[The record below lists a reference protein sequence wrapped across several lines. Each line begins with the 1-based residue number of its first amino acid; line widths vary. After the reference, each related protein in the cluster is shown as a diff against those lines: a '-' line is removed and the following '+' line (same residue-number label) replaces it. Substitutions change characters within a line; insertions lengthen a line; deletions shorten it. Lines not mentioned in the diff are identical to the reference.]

1 MAVKR
6 LGLTRDQ
13 LAKFLTEHEQIKQFE
28 LLFSTADAVQVAGV
42 DSAAIDAGAAL
53 ANVNSLAGVV
63 AQLAQDAAGEAS
75 NALAIAQAAKGALG
89 AISDLAMAGAALP
102 PVAPAKRV
110 GVGTFSSLVT
120 QAATLPNVAYPV
132 DLDVVDIERG
142 IWRDAVNTSRV
153 YVADGGIFN
162 FQFSAQLDNTS
173 GGNHRIWLW
182 PRISGVDVPGSASQV
197 RIQGNNAE
205 LVAAWNWV
213 LRLAPGEYFELVY
226 AVSDVALQIVTFAAA
241 GVVPAIPSVILTV
254 TQEV

>member
-28 LLFSTADAVQVAGV
+28 LLFATVDEVQTTGV

-53 ANVNSLAGVV
+53 AGVHSLAGVV
-63 AQLAQDAAGEAS
+63 AQLAQDGAIEAS
-75 NALAIAQAAKGALG
+75 NALAVAQAAQSALN
-89 AISDLAMAGAALP
+89 AISGLAMASGTLP

-110 GVGTFSSLVT
+110 GVGTFASLVT
-120 QAATLPNVAYPV
+120 QIALLPNVDYPI

-142 IWRDAVNTSRV
+142 IWRDPVNTSRV
-153 YVADGGIFN
+153 YVADAGIFN
-162 FQFSAQLDNTS
+162 FQFSAQLDNTAAPT
-173 GGNHRIWLW
+173 HIIWLW
-182 PRISGVDVPGSASQV
+182 PRVSGVDVPDSASQV

-226 AVSDVALQIVTFAAA
+226 AVSDVALEIVTFPAA

-254 TQEV
+254 TQEI

>member
-13 LAKFLTEHEQIKQFE
+13 LAKFLVEHEQIKQFE
-28 LLFSTADAVQVAGV
+28 LLFSTVDEIKTTGL
-42 DSAAIDAGAAL
+42 DSATFDAGL
-53 ANVNSLAGVV
+53 ALAGVNKL
-63 AQLAQDAAGEAS
+63 AGSQLAQDAASEAS
-75 NALAIAQAAKGALG
+75 NALAIAQAARRALS
-89 AISDLAMAGAALP
+89 ALPDPAMVP

-110 GVGTFSSLVT
+110 GVGTFASLVT
-120 QAATLPNVAYPV
+120 QIALLPNVAYPI

-142 IWRDAVNTSRV
+142 IWRDSVNTSRV

-162 FQFSAQLDNTS
+162 FQFSAQLDNTT
-173 GGNHRIWLW
+173 GGAHRIWLW
-182 PRISGVDVPGSASQV
+182 PRISGVDVPDSASQV

-213 LRLAPGEYFELVY
+213 LRLAPGEYFEIVY
-226 AVSDVALQIVTFAAA
+226 AVSAVALEIVTFPAA

>member
-13 LAKFLTEHEQIKQFE
+13 LAKFLVEHEQIKQFE
-28 LLFSTADAVQVAGV
+28 LLFSTV
-42 DSAAIDAGAAL
+42 DEIKTTGLDDAGSAL
-53 ANVNSLAGVV
+53 AGVNSLAGVV
-63 AQLAQDAAGEAS
+63 AQLAQDAAAEAS
-75 NALAIAQAAKGALG
+75 NALAIAQAARSALSSLPDP
-89 AISDLAMAGAALP
+89 ATTP

-110 GVGTFSSLVT
+110 GVGTFASLVT
-120 QAATLPNVAYPV
+120 QIALLPNVDYPI

-142 IWRDAVNTSRV
+142 IWRDSVNTSRV

-173 GGNHRIWLW
+173 GGAHRIWLW
-182 PRISGVDVPGSASQV
+182 PRISGVDVPDSASQV

-226 AVSDVALQIVTFAAA
+226 AVSDVDLQIVTFPAA

>member
-28 LLFSTADAVQVAGV
+28 LLFATVDEIKTTGL
-42 DSAAIDAGAAL
+42 DSATYDAGSAL
-53 ANVNSLAGVV
+53 AGVNSLAGVV
-63 AQLAQDAAGEAS
+63 AQLAQDAAAEAS
-75 NALAIAQAAKGALG
+75 NALAIAQAARRALSSLPDP
-89 AISDLAMAGAALP
+89 ATAP

-110 GVGTFSSLVT
+110 GVGTFASLVT
-120 QAATLPNVAYPV
+120 QIALLPIVDYPI

-142 IWRDAVNTSRV
+142 IWRDSVNTSRV

-173 GGNHRIWLW
+173 GGAHRIWLW
-182 PRISGVDVPGSASQV
+182 PRISGVDVPDSASQV

-226 AVSDVALQIVTFAAA
+226 AVSAVALQIVTFPAA

>member
-13 LAKFLTEHEQIKQFE
+13 LAKFLVEHEQIKQFE
-28 LLFSTADAVQVAGV
+28 LLFSTVDEIKTTGL
-42 DSAAIDAGAAL
+42 DSATFDAGL
-53 ANVNSLAGVV
+53 ALAGVNKL
-63 AQLAQDAAGEAS
+63 AGSQLAQDAASEAS
-75 NALAIAQAAKGALG
+75 NALAIAQAARRALSG
-89 AISDLAMAGAALP
+89 LPDPAMAP

-110 GVGTFSSLVT
+110 GVGTFASLVT
-120 QAATLPNVAYPV
+120 QIALLPNVDYPI

-142 IWRDAVNTSRV
+142 IWRDSVNTSRV

-173 GGNHRIWLW
+173 GGAHRIWLW
-182 PRISGVDVPGSASQV
+182 PRISGVDVPDSASQV

-213 LRLAPGEYFELVY
+213 LRLAPGEYFEIVY
-226 AVSDVALQIVTFAAA
+226 AVSAVALEIVTFPAA

>member
-13 LAKFLTEHEQIKQFE
+13 LAKFLVEHEQIKQFE
-28 LLFSTADAVQVAGV
+28 LLFSTVDEIKTTGL
-42 DSAAIDAGAAL
+42 DSATFDAGL
-53 ANVNSLAGVV
+53 ALAGVNKL
-63 AQLAQDAAGEAS
+63 AGSQLAQDAAAEAA
-75 NALAIAQAAKGALG
+75 NALAIAQAARSAL
-89 AISDLAMAGAALP
+89 SALPDPATTP

-110 GVGTFSSLVT
+110 GVGTFASLVT
-120 QAATLPNVAYPV
+120 QIALLPNVDYPI

-142 IWRDAVNTSRV
+142 IWRDSVNTSRV

-173 GGNHRIWLW
+173 GGAHRIWLW
-182 PRISGVDVPGSASQV
+182 PRISGVDVPDSASQV

-226 AVSDVALQIVTFAAA
+226 AVSDVDLQIVTFPAA

>member
-28 LLFSTADAVQVAGV
+28 LLFATVDEIKTTGL
-42 DSAAIDAGAAL
+42 DSATYDAGSAL
-53 ANVNSLAGVV
+53 AGVNSLAGVV
-63 AQLAQDAAGEAS
+63 AQLAQDAAAEAS
-75 NALAIAQAAKGALG
+75 NALAIAQAARRALSSLPDP
-89 AISDLAMAGAALP
+89 ATAP

-110 GVGTFSSLVT
+110 GVGTFASLVT
-120 QAATLPNVAYPV
+120 QIALLPNVDYPI

-142 IWRDAVNTSRV
+142 IWRDSVNTSRV

-173 GGNHRIWLW
+173 GGAHRIWLW
-182 PRISGVDVPGSASQV
+182 PRISGVDVPDSASQV

-226 AVSDVALQIVTFAAA
+226 AVSAVALQIVTFPAA

>member
-13 LAKFLTEHEQIKQFE
+13 LAKFLVEHEQIKQFE
-28 LLFSTADAVQVAGV
+28 LLFSTVDEIKTTGL
-42 DSAAIDAGAAL
+42 DSATFDAGL
-53 ANVNSLAGVV
+53 ALAGVNKL
-63 AQLAQDAAGEAS
+63 AGSQLAQDAAAEAS
-75 NALAIAQAAKGALG
+75 NALAIAQAARSAL
-89 AISDLAMAGAALP
+89 SALPDPATTP

-110 GVGTFSSLVT
+110 GVGTFASLVT
-120 QAATLPNVAYPV
+120 QIALLPNVDYPI

-142 IWRDAVNTSRV
+142 IWRDSVNTSRV

-173 GGNHRIWLW
+173 GGAHRIWLW
-182 PRISGVDVPGSASQV
+182 PRISGVDVPDSASQV

-213 LRLAPGEYFELVY
+213 LRLAPGEYFEIVY
-226 AVSDVALQIVTFAAA
+226 AVSAVALEIVTFPAA

>member
-13 LAKFLTEHEQIKQFE
+13 LAKFLVEHEQIKQFE
-28 LLFSTADAVQVAGV
+28 LLFSTVDEIKTTGL
-42 DSAAIDAGAAL
+42 DSATFDAGL
-53 ANVNSLAGVV
+53 ALAGVNKL
-63 AQLAQDAAGEAS
+63 AGSQLAQDAASEAS
-75 NALAIAQAAKGALG
+75 DALAIAQAARRALSG
-89 AISDLAMAGAALP
+89 LPDPAMAP

-110 GVGTFSSLVT
+110 GVGTFASLVT
-120 QAATLPNVAYPV
+120 QIALLPNVDYPI

-142 IWRDAVNTSRV
+142 IWRDSVNTSRV

-173 GGNHRIWLW
+173 GGAHRIWLW
-182 PRISGVDVPGSASQV
+182 PRISGVDVPDSASQV

-213 LRLAPGEYFELVY
+213 LRLAPGEYFEIVY
-226 AVSDVALQIVTFAAA
+226 AVSAVALQIVTFPAA

>member
-28 LLFSTADAVQVAGV
+28 LLFATVDEIKTTGL

-53 ANVNSLAGVV
+53 AGVNSLAGVV
-63 AQLAQDAAGEAS
+63 AQLAQDAAAEAS
-75 NALAIAQAAKGALG
+75 NALAIAQAARSALSG
-89 AISDLAMAGAALP
+89 LPDPAMAP
-102 PVAPAKRV
+102 HVAPAKRV
-110 GVGTFSSLVT
+110 GVGTFASLVT
-120 QAATLPNVAYPV
+120 QIALLPNVDYPI

-142 IWRDAVNTSRV
+142 IWRDSVNTSRV

-173 GGNHRIWLW
+173 GGAHRIWLW
-182 PRISGVDVPGSASQV
+182 PRISGVDVPDSASQV

-226 AVSDVALQIVTFAAA
+226 AVSAVALQIVTFPAA

>member
-13 LAKFLTEHEQIKQFE
+13 LAKFLVEHEQIKQFE
-28 LLFSTADAVQVAGV
+28 LLFATVDEIKTTGL
-42 DSAAIDAGAAL
+42 DSATFDAGL
-53 ANVNSLAGVV
+53 ALAGVNKL
-63 AQLAQDAAGEAS
+63 AGSQLAQDAAAEAS
-75 NALAIAQAAKGALG
+75 NALAIAQAARSALS
-89 AISDLAMAGAALP
+89 ALPDPAMAP

-110 GVGTFSSLVT
+110 GVGTFASLVT
-120 QAATLPNVAYPV
+120 QIALLPNVDYPI

-142 IWRDAVNTSRV
+142 IWRDSVNTSRV

-162 FQFSAQLDNTS
+162 FQFSAQLDNTT
-173 GGNHRIWLW
+173 GGAHRIWLW
-182 PRISGVDVPGSASQV
+182 PRISGVDVPDSASQV

-226 AVSDVALQIVTFAAA
+226 AVSDVALQIVTFPAA

>member
-13 LAKFLTEHEQIKQFE
+13 LAKFLVEHEQIKQFE
-28 LLFSTADAVQVAGV
+28 LLFSTVDEVKTTGL
-42 DSAAIDAGAAL
+42 DSATFDAGL
-53 ANVNSLAGVV
+53 ALAGVNKL
-63 AQLAQDAAGEAS
+63 AGSQLAQDAAAEAS
-75 NALAIAQAAKGALG
+75 NALAIAQAARRAL
-89 AISDLAMAGAALP
+89 SALPDPATAP

-110 GVGTFSSLVT
+110 GVGTFASLVT
-120 QAATLPNVAYPV
+120 QIALLPNVDYPI

-142 IWRDAVNTSRV
+142 IWRDSVNTSRV

-173 GGNHRIWLW
+173 GGAHRIWLW
-182 PRISGVDVPGSASQV
+182 PRISGVDVPDSASQV

-226 AVSDVALQIVTFAAA
+226 AVSAVALEIVTFPAA

>member
-13 LAKFLTEHEQIKQFE
+13 LAKFLVEHEQIKQFE
-28 LLFSTADAVQVAGV
+28 LLFATVDEIKTTGL
-42 DSAAIDAGAAL
+42 DSATFDAGL
-53 ANVNSLAGVV
+53 ALAGVNKL
-63 AQLAQDAAGEAS
+63 AGSQLAQDAASEAS
-75 NALAIAQAAKGALG
+75 NALAIAQAARRALS
-89 AISDLAMAGAALP
+89 ALPDPAMVP

-110 GVGTFSSLVT
+110 GVGTFASLVT
-120 QAATLPNVAYPV
+120 QIALLPNVDYPI

-142 IWRDAVNTSRV
+142 IWRDSVNTSRV

-162 FQFSAQLDNTS
+162 FQFSAQLDNTT
-173 GGNHRIWLW
+173 GGAHRIWLW
-182 PRISGVDVPGSASQV
+182 PRISGVDVPDSASQV

-213 LRLAPGEYFELVY
+213 LRLAPGEYFEIVY
-226 AVSDVALQIVTFAAA
+226 AVSAVALEIVTFPAA

>member
-28 LLFSTADAVQVAGV
+28 LLFSTV
-42 DSAAIDAGAAL
+42 DEIKTTGLDDAGSAL
-53 ANVNSLAGVV
+53 AGVNSLAGVV
-63 AQLAQDAAGEAS
+63 AQLAQDAAAEAS
-75 NALAIAQAAKGALG
+75 NALAIAQAARRALSSLPDP
-89 AISDLAMAGAALP
+89 ATAP

-110 GVGTFSSLVT
+110 GVGTFASLVT
-120 QAATLPNVAYPV
+120 QIALLPNVDYPI

-142 IWRDAVNTSRV
+142 IWRDPMNTSRV
-153 YVADGGIFN
+153 YVADAGIFN

-173 GGNHRIWLW
+173 GGAHRIWLW
-182 PRISGVDVPGSASQV
+182 PRISGVDVPDSASQV

-226 AVSDVALQIVTFAAA
+226 AVSAVALQIVTFPAA

>member
-6 LGLTRDQ
+6 LNLTRDQ

-28 LLFSTADAVQVAGV
+28 LLFSAVDEMQTAGV

-53 ANVNSLAGVV
+53 AGVNSLAGVV
-63 AQLAQDAAGEAS
+63 AQLAQDAATEAS
-75 NALAIAQAAKGALG
+75 NALALAQAAKSALG
-89 AISDLAMAGAALP
+89 AISDLAMTGATLP

-120 QAATLPNVAYPV
+120 QAALLPNVAYPV
-132 DLDVVDIERG
+132 GLDVVDIERG
-142 IWRDAVNTSRV
+142 VWRDAVSTSRV

-182 PRISGVDVPGSASQV
+182 PRISGVDVPDSASQV

-226 AVSDVALQIVTFAAA
+226 AVSDVALEIVTFPAA

-254 TQEV
+254 TQEI

>member
-13 LAKFLTEHEQIKQFE
+13 LAKFLVEHEQIKQFE
-28 LLFSTADAVQVAGV
+28 LLFSTVDEIKTTGL
-42 DSAAIDAGAAL
+42 DSATFDAGL
-53 ANVNSLAGVV
+53 ALAGVNKL
-63 AQLAQDAAGEAS
+63 AGSQLAQDAAAEAS
-75 NALAIAQAAKGALG
+75 NALAIAQAARRAL
-89 AISDLAMAGAALP
+89 SALPDPATAP

-110 GVGTFSSLVT
+110 GVGTFASLVT
-120 QAATLPNVAYPV
+120 QIALLPNVDYPI

-142 IWRDAVNTSRV
+142 IWRDSVNTSRV

-173 GGNHRIWLW
+173 GGAHRIWLW
-182 PRISGVDVPGSASQV
+182 PRISGVDVPDSASQV

-226 AVSDVALQIVTFAAA
+226 AVSAVALEIVTFPAA

>member
-28 LLFSTADAVQVAGV
+28 LLFATVDEIKTTGL
-42 DSAAIDAGAAL
+42 DSATFDAGL
-53 ANVNSLAGVV
+53 ALAGVNKL
-63 AQLAQDAAGEAS
+63 AGSQIAQDAAAEAS
-75 NALAIAQAAKGALG
+75 NALAIAQAARSALSG
-89 AISDLAMAGAALP
+89 LPDPAMAP

-110 GVGTFSSLVT
+110 GVGTFASLVT
-120 QAATLPNVAYPV
+120 QIALLPNVDYPI

-142 IWRDAVNTSRV
+142 IWRDSVNTSRV

-173 GGNHRIWLW
+173 GGAHRIWLW
-182 PRISGVDVPGSASQV
+182 PRISGVDVPDSASQV

-226 AVSDVALQIVTFAAA
+226 AVSAVALQIVTFPAA

-254 TQEV
+254 TQEA

>member
-13 LAKFLTEHEQIKQFE
+13 LAKFLVEHEQIKQFE
-28 LLFSTADAVQVAGV
+28 LLFATVDEIKTTGL
-42 DSAAIDAGAAL
+42 DSATFDAGL
-53 ANVNSLAGVV
+53 ALAGVNKL
-63 AQLAQDAAGEAS
+63 AGSQLAQDAASEAS
-75 NALAIAQAAKGALG
+75 NALAIAQAARRALS
-89 AISDLAMAGAALP
+89 ALPDPAMVP

-110 GVGTFSSLVT
+110 GVGTFASLVT
-120 QAATLPNVAYPV
+120 QIALLPNVAYPI

-142 IWRDAVNTSRV
+142 IWRDSVNTSRV

-162 FQFSAQLDNTS
+162 FQFSAQLDNTT
-173 GGNHRIWLW
+173 GGAHRIWLW
-182 PRISGVDVPGSASQV
+182 PRISGVDVPDSASQV

-213 LRLAPGEYFELVY
+213 LRLAPGEYFEIVY
-226 AVSDVALQIVTFAAA
+226 AVSAVALEIVTFPAA

>member
-28 LLFSTADAVQVAGV
+28 LLFATVDEVKTTGL
-42 DSAAIDAGAAL
+42 DSATFDAGL
-53 ANVNSLAGVV
+53 ALAGVNKL
-63 AQLAQDAAGEAS
+63 AGSQLAQDAAAEAS
-75 NALAIAQAAKGALG
+75 NALAIAQAARSALS
-89 AISDLAMAGAALP
+89 ALPDPAMAP

-110 GVGTFSSLVT
+110 GVGTFASLVT
-120 QAATLPNVAYPV
+120 QIALLPNVDYPI

-142 IWRDAVNTSRV
+142 IWRDSVNTSRV

-162 FQFSAQLDNTS
+162 FQFSAQLDNTT
-173 GGNHRIWLW
+173 GGAHRIWLW
-182 PRISGVDVPGSASQV
+182 PRISGVDVPDSASQV

-213 LRLAPGEYFELVY
+213 LRLAPGEYFEIVY
-226 AVSDVALQIVTFAAA
+226 AVSAVALEIVTFPAA

>member
-13 LAKFLTEHEQIKQFE
+13 LAKFLVEHEQIKQFE
-28 LLFSTADAVQVAGV
+28 LLFSTVDEIKTTGL
-42 DSAAIDAGAAL
+42 DSATFDAGL
-53 ANVNSLAGVV
+53 ALAGVNKL
-63 AQLAQDAAGEAS
+63 AGSQLAQDAAAEAS
-75 NALAIAQAAKGALG
+75 NALAIAQAARSALS
-89 AISDLAMAGAALP
+89 ALPDPAMAP

-110 GVGTFSSLVT
+110 GVGTFASLVT
-120 QAATLPNVAYPV
+120 QIALLPNVDYPI

-142 IWRDAVNTSRV
+142 IWRDSANTSRV

-173 GGNHRIWLW
+173 GGAHRIWLW
-182 PRISGVDVPGSASQV
+182 PRISGVDVPDSASQV

-226 AVSDVALQIVTFAAA
+226 AVSSVALEIVTFPAA

>member
-28 LLFSTADAVQVAGV
+28 LLFATVDEIKTTGL
-42 DSAAIDAGAAL
+42 DSATYDAGSAL
-53 ANVNSLAGVV
+53 AGVNSLAGVV
-63 AQLAQDAAGEAS
+63 AQLAQDAAAEAS
-75 NALAIAQAAKGALG
+75 NALAIAQAARRALSSLPDP
-89 AISDLAMAGAALP
+89 ATAP

-110 GVGTFSSLVT
+110 GVGTFASLVT
-120 QAATLPNVAYPV
+120 QIALLPNVDYPI

-142 IWRDAVNTSRV
+142 IWRDSVNTSRV

-173 GGNHRIWLW
+173 GGAHRIWLW
-182 PRISGVDVPGSASQV
+182 PRISGVDVPDSASQV

-226 AVSDVALQIVTFAAA
+226 AVSAVDLQIVTFPAA

>member
-28 LLFSTADAVQVAGV
+28 LLFSTVDEIKTTGL
-42 DSAAIDAGAAL
+42 DSATYDAGSAL
-53 ANVNSLAGVV
+53 AGVNSLAGVV
-63 AQLAQDAAGEAS
+63 AQLAQDAAAEAS
-75 NALAIAQAAKGALG
+75 NALAIAQAARRALSG
-89 AISDLAMAGAALP
+89 LPDPATAP

-110 GVGTFSSLVT
+110 GVGTFASLVT
-120 QAATLPNVAYPV
+120 QIATLPNVDYPI

-142 IWRDAVNTSRV
+142 IWRDPVNTSRV
-153 YVADGGIFN
+153 YVADAGIFN

-173 GGNHRIWLW
+173 GGAHRIWLW
-182 PRISGVDVPGSASQV
+182 PRISGVDVPDSASQV
-197 RIQGNNAE
+197 CIQGNNAE

-213 LRLAPGEYFELVY
+213 LRLAPGEYFELAY
-226 AVSDVALQIVTFAAA
+226 AVSDVALEIVTFPAA

>member
-13 LAKFLTEHEQIKQFE
+13 LAKFLVEHEQIKQFE
-28 LLFSTADAVQVAGV
+28 LLFSTVDEIKTTGL
-42 DSAAIDAGAAL
+42 DSATFDAGL
-53 ANVNSLAGVV
+53 ALAGVNK
-63 AQLAQDAAGEAS
+63 LAGSQIAPDAAAEAS
-75 NALAIAQAAKGALG
+75 NALAIAQAARRALS
-89 AISDLAMAGAALP
+89 ALPDPAMVP

-110 GVGTFSSLVT
+110 GVGTFASLVT
-120 QAATLPNVAYPV
+120 QIALLPNVDYPI

-142 IWRDAVNTSRV
+142 IWRDSVNTSRV

-173 GGNHRIWLW
+173 GGAHRIWLW
-182 PRISGVDVPGSASQV
+182 PRISGVDVPDSASQV

-213 LRLAPGEYFELVY
+213 LRLAPGEYFEIVY
-226 AVSDVALQIVTFAAA
+226 AVSAVALEIVTFPAA

>member
-28 LLFSTADAVQVAGV
+28 LLFATVDEVKTTGL
-42 DSAAIDAGAAL
+42 DSATFDAGL
-53 ANVNSLAGVV
+53 ALAGVNKL
-63 AQLAQDAAGEAS
+63 AGSQLAQDAASEAS
-75 NALAIAQAAKGALG
+75 NALAIAQAARRALS
-89 AISDLAMAGAALP
+89 ALPDPAMAP

-110 GVGTFSSLVT
+110 GVGTFASLVT
-120 QAATLPNVAYPV
+120 QIALLPNVDYPI

-142 IWRDAVNTSRV
+142 IWRDSVNTSRV

-162 FQFSAQLDNTS
+162 FQFSAQLDNTT
-173 GGNHRIWLW
+173 GGAHRIWLW
-182 PRISGVDVPGSASQV
+182 PRISGVDVPDSASQV

-213 LRLAPGEYFELVY
+213 LRLAPGEYFEIVY
-226 AVSDVALQIVTFAAA
+226 AVSAVALEIVTFPAA

>member
-13 LAKFLTEHEQIKQFE
+13 LAKFLVEHEQIKQFE
-28 LLFSTADAVQVAGV
+28 LLFSTVDEIKTTGL
-42 DSAAIDAGAAL
+42 DSATFDAGL
-53 ANVNSLAGVV
+53 ALAGVNRL
-63 AQLAQDAAGEAS
+63 AGSQLAQDAAAEAS
-75 NALAIAQAAKGALG
+75 NALAIAQAARSALSG
-89 AISDLAMAGAALP
+89 LPDPAMAP

-110 GVGTFSSLVT
+110 GVGTFASLVT
-120 QAATLPNVAYPV
+120 QIALLPNVAYPI

-142 IWRDAVNTSRV
+142 IWRDSVNTSRV

-162 FQFSAQLDNTS
+162 FQFSAQLDNTAAPT
-173 GGNHRIWLW
+173 HIIWLW
-182 PRISGVDVPGSASQV
+182 PRISGVDVPDSASQV

-213 LRLAPGEYFELVY
+213 LRLAPGEYFEIVY
-226 AVSDVALQIVTFAAA
+226 AVSAVALEIVTFPAA

>member
-13 LAKFLTEHEQIKQFE
+13 LAKFLVEHEQIKQFE
-28 LLFSTADAVQVAGV
+28 LLFATVDEIKTTGL
-42 DSAAIDAGAAL
+42 DSATFDAGL
-53 ANVNSLAGVV
+53 ALAGVNKL
-63 AQLAQDAAGEAS
+63 AGSQLAQDAASEAS
-75 NALAIAQAAKGALG
+75 NALAIAQAARRALS
-89 AISDLAMAGAALP
+89 ALPDPAMVP

-110 GVGTFSSLVT
+110 GVGTFASLVT
-120 QAATLPNVAYPV
+120 QIALLPNVDYPI

-142 IWRDAVNTSRV
+142 IWRDSVNTSRV

-173 GGNHRIWLW
+173 GGAHRLWLW
-182 PRISGVDVPGSASQV
+182 PRISGVDVPDSASQV

-213 LRLAPGEYFELVY
+213 LRLAPGEYFEIVY
-226 AVSDVALQIVTFAAA
+226 AVSAVALEIVTFPAA

>member
-28 LLFSTADAVQVAGV
+28 LLFATVDEVKTTGL
-42 DSAAIDAGAAL
+42 DSATFDAGL
-53 ANVNSLAGVV
+53 ALAGVNRL
-63 AQLAQDAAGEAS
+63 AGSQIAQDAAAEAS
-75 NALAIAQAAKGALG
+75 NALAIAQAARSALS
-89 AISDLAMAGAALP
+89 ALPDPAMAP

-110 GVGTFSSLVT
+110 GVGTFASLAT
-120 QAATLPNVAYPV
+120 QIALLPNVDYPI

-142 IWRDAVNTSRV
+142 IWRDSVNTSRV

-173 GGNHRIWLW
+173 GGAHRIWLW
-182 PRISGVDVPGSASQV
+182 PRISGVDVPDSASQV

-213 LRLAPGEYFELVY
+213 LRLAPGEYFEIVY
-226 AVSDVALQIVTFAAA
+226 AVSAVALEIVTFPAA

>member
-13 LAKFLTEHEQIKQFE
+13 LAKFLVEHEQIKQFE
-28 LLFSTADAVQVAGV
+28 LLFSTVDEIKTTGL
-42 DSAAIDAGAAL
+42 DSATFDAGL
-53 ANVNSLAGVV
+53 ALAGVNKL
-63 AQLAQDAAGEAS
+63 AGSQLAQDAASEAS
-75 NALAIAQAAKGALG
+75 DALAIAQAARRALSG
-89 AISDLAMAGAALP
+89 LPDPAMAP

-110 GVGTFSSLVT
+110 GVGTFASLVT
-120 QAATLPNVAYPV
+120 QIALLPNVDYPI

-142 IWRDAVNTSRV
+142 IWRDSVNTSRV

-162 FQFSAQLDNTS
+162 FQFSAQLDNTT
-173 GGNHRIWLW
+173 GGAHRIWLW
-182 PRISGVDVPGSASQV
+182 PRISGVDVPDSASQV

-213 LRLAPGEYFELVY
+213 LRLAPGEYFEIVY
-226 AVSDVALQIVTFAAA
+226 AVSAVALEIVTFPAA

>member
-13 LAKFLTEHEQIKQFE
+13 LAKFLVEHEQIKQFE
-28 LLFSTADAVQVAGV
+28 LLFSTVDEIKTTGL
-42 DSAAIDAGAAL
+42 DSATFDAGL
-53 ANVNSLAGVV
+53 ALAGVNKL
-63 AQLAQDAAGEAS
+63 AGSQLAQDAASEAS
-75 NALAIAQAAKGALG
+75 NALAIAQAARRALSG
-89 AISDLAMAGAALP
+89 LPDPAMAP

-110 GVGTFSSLVT
+110 GVGTFASLVT
-120 QAATLPNVAYPV
+120 QIALLPNVDYPI

-142 IWRDAVNTSRV
+142 IWRDSVNTSRV

-162 FQFSAQLDNTS
+162 FQFSAQLDNTT
-173 GGNHRIWLW
+173 GGAHRIWLW
-182 PRISGVDVPGSASQV
+182 PRISGVDVPDSASQV

-213 LRLAPGEYFELVY
+213 LRLAPGEYFEIVY
-226 AVSDVALQIVTFAAA
+226 AVSAVALEIVTFPAA

>member
-28 LLFSTADAVQVAGV
+28 LLFSAVDEIKTTGL
-42 DSAAIDAGAAL
+42 DSATYDAGSAL
-53 ANVNSLAGVV
+53 AGVNSLAGVV
-63 AQLAQDAAGEAS
+63 AQLAQDAAAEAS
-75 NALAIAQAAKGALG
+75 NALAIAQAARRAL
-89 AISDLAMAGAALP
+89 SALPDPATAP

-110 GVGTFSSLVT
+110 GVGTFASLVT
-120 QAATLPNVAYPV
+120 QIALLPNVDYPI

-142 IWRDAVNTSRV
+142 IWRDPVNTSRV
-153 YVADGGIFN
+153 YVADAGIFN

-173 GGNHRIWLW
+173 GGAHRIWLW
-182 PRISGVDVPGSASQV
+182 PRISGVDVPDSASQV

-226 AVSDVALQIVTFAAA
+226 AVSDVDLQIVTFPAA

-254 TQEV
+254 TQEI

>member
-13 LAKFLTEHEQIKQFE
+13 LAKFLVEHEQIKQFE
-28 LLFSTADAVQVAGV
+28 LLFATVDEIKTTGL
-42 DSAAIDAGAAL
+42 DSATFDAGL
-53 ANVNSLAGVV
+53 ALAGVNKL
-63 AQLAQDAAGEAS
+63 AGSQLAQDAASEAS
-75 NALAIAQAAKGALG
+75 NALAIAQAARRALS
-89 AISDLAMAGAALP
+89 ALPDPAMVP

-110 GVGTFSSLVT
+110 GVGTFASLVT
-120 QAATLPNVAYPV
+120 QIALLPNVAYPI

-142 IWRDAVNTSRV
+142 IWRDSVNTSRV

-173 GGNHRIWLW
+173 GGAHRIWLW
-182 PRISGVDVPGSASQV
+182 PRISGVDVPDSASQV

-213 LRLAPGEYFELVY
+213 LRLAPGEYFEIVY
-226 AVSDVALQIVTFAAA
+226 AVSAVALEIVTFPAA